1 MVERHNTHHTSTS
14 RELIRVAAKEMGWS
28 RRLFGLQKDEFK
40 KQGRRVVVCYDRAG
54 TVTRTHGTE
63 QRGRKGVLAELRKGV
78 A

>member
-40 KQGRRVVVCYDRAG
+40 KHGRRIIVCYNREGA
-54 TVTRTHGTE
+54 VTRTVGTDR
-63 QRGRKGVLAELRKGV
+63 RGRIGVLEELRKGV
-78 A
+78 Q